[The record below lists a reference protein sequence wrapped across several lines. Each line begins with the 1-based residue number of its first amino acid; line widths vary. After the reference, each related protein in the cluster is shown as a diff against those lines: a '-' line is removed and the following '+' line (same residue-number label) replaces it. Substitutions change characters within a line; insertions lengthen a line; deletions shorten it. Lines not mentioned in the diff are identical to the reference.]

1 MARRALNHKGTV
13 AISLY
18 ESVKVHSLF
27 SLGTWLLMCCTAFLI
42 VPYWIISPTM
52 VLMER
57 RVR

>member
-42 VPYWIISPTM
+42 VPYWIVSPKH
-52 VLMER
+52 VIKLI
-57 RVR
+57 